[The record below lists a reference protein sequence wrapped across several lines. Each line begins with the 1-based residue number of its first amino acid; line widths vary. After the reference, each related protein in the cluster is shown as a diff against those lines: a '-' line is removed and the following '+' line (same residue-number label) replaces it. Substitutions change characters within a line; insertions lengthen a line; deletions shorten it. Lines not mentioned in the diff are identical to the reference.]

1 MQAQVLR
8 LSSFSL
14 SHCVN
19 TFTSS
24 ILFCFVSLSL
34 LKEQDSADLVFLID
48 GSENVG
54 ASNFPSVLDLVLRI
68 IERLDVG
75 RDTVRVA
82 LALYNANPDI
92 KFYLSSYDSKSSVLE
107 VVKGLTF
114 SGGDESNLGA
124 ALEEVAESLL
134 SQTAGG
140 RADEGVAQMLVVISA
155 GLSTDGTDV
164 GNLALKRAGIITIV
178 VAIGDSANSDLE
190 AVATNKGFVLSAPDF
205 RAVENTGDQLFSL
218 INGVIQHT
226 IIVHNKFIEGM

>member
-1 MQAQVLR
+1 M
-8 LSSFSL
+8 
-14 SHCVN
+14 
-19 TFTSS
+19 
-24 ILFCFVSLSL
+24 FCFVSLSL

-54 ASNFPSVLDLVLRI
+54 ASNFPSVIDLVLKI

-107 VVKGLTF
+107 AVKGLTF
-114 SGGDESNLGA
+114 SGGDESNLGT

-140 RADEGVAQMLVVISA
+140 RADEGVSQMLVVISA
-155 GLSTDGTDV
+155 GQSTDEIGV
-164 GNLALKRAGIITIV
+164 GDRALKRAGVITV
-178 VAIGDSANSDLE
+178 GVAIGDTANTDLE
-190 AVATNKGFVLSAPDF
+190 AVATDKSFVLSAPDF
-205 RAVENTGDQLFSL
+205 RAVANMGDQLFSK

-226 IIVHNKFIEGM
+226 IIVHTEFTEGM